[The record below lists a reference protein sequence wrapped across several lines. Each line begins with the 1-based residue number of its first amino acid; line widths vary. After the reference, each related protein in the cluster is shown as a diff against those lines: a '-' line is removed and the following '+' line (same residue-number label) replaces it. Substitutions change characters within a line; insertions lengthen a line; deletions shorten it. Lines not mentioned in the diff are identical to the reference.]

1 MAGDLTSEEL
11 QELIAETGLELD
23 AEQLRMLLAYLRTT
37 DDPSEALGALER
49 LQEQHGSRPD
59 SAAA

>member
-49 LQEQHGSRPD
+49 LQEQRGSRPD

>member
-11 QELIAETGLELD
+11 QELIAETGLDLD
-23 AEQLRMLLAYLRTT
+23 ADQLRMLLAYLRST
-37 DDPSEALGALER
+37 DDASDALGALER
-49 LQEQHGSRPD
+49 LQEQHRARRD